1 MIRKLTIIALVVV
14 LALLIGVAT
23 LPAHVA
29 WRMASAQ
36 APNVQLSGLS
46 GTLWQ
51 GHAEQVVIAS
61 KAMGTLDW
69 QIPASK
75 LLVLTPTVQLKL
87 AGETLQLEALAQ
99 KQQGNTAIS
108 ALVASA
114 DASWLA
120 PALGIPA
127 VTPTGKLAANFGEL
141 LLDARGLPLRAKG
154 NLQWLQAGVTGL
166 AQAEFGSYDI
176 ALENN
181 PAGGIKGVVRPIGD
195 GALSITGEFALH
207 NLAYQAEFTLR
218 PNDVDPASSLA
229 RALTL
234 IGEPLPGAEGARIL
248 KINGTL
254 VLPK

>member
-1 MIRKLTIIALVVV
+1 MKRKLTIIALVAL
-14 LALLIGVAT
+14 LALLISVAT

-29 WRMASAQ
+29 WRLASAK

-51 GHAEQVVIAS
+51 GRAEQVVIANR
-61 KAMGTLDW
+61 AMGTLDW
-69 QIPASK
+69 QIPVSK
-75 LLVLTPTVQLKL
+75 LLLLTPTVQLKL
-87 AGETLQLEALAQ
+87 TGDTLQLEGLAQ

-108 ALVASA
+108 AFVASA

-141 LLDARGLPLRAKG
+141 ILDARGLPLRARG
-154 NLQWLQAGVTGL
+154 NMQWLQAGVTGL
-166 AQAEFGSYDI
+166 AQAEFGSFEI
-176 ALENN
+176 ALDNN
-181 PAGGIKGVVRPIGD
+181 PAGGIKGLVRPLGE
-195 GALSITGEFALH
+195 GPLSIVGEFSL
-207 NLAYQAEFTLR
+207 NDLAYQAEFTLR
-218 PNDVDPASSLA
+218 PNNPDPASGVA

-234 IGEPLPGAEGARIL
+234 IGEPLTGVAGARIL
-248 KINGTL
+248 KIKGTV